1 MRIQIVLCVILLA
14 GLACKSGKKSGTKKS
29 GAPQYKI
36 HAVDGGVE
44 LVHDVVPRAEI
55 TVPAVETL
63 IPGGI
68 LKRPPLTLSD
78 LKQLPLLG
86 ELGGP
91 LGWGATTRWTGQ
103 GFLRE
108 LQAEDGAARAHRLVL
123 RLVLDYDDTEGL
135 KADYPQL
142 DEKLV
147 EGLPRTEKGRIRFIP
162 VEVRLY
168 LLASDD
174 GKAFRIVLDSL
185 VVYEGAVSVAR
196 RGKTTEKPMPALT
209 SVSYTYPDPQHR
221 TLRFTSVIFDHKI
234 VAEEGVY
241 RGHQQSSGWLP
252 LQPEPMTGPFAL
264 RVRVAEVTEVA
275 RHWLEGVTQHAKPL
289 TDIYKSLK

>member
-14 GLACKSGKKSGTKKS
+14 GLACKSGKKSPGT
-29 GAPQYKI
+29 PQYKI

-44 LVHDVVPRAEI
+44 LEHDVVPRAEV

-63 IPGGI
+63 IPGGV
-68 LKRPPLTLSD
+68 LQRPPLTLSD

-86 ELGGP
+86 ELAGP

-123 RLVLDYDDTEGL
+123 RLVLDYDDTEAL

-147 EGLPRTEKGRIRFIP
+147 EGLPRTEKGRIRFLPI
-162 VEVRLY
+162 EARLY

-185 VVYEGAVSVAR
+185 THYEGTGAIAR
-196 RGKTTEKPMPALT
+196 RGKTTEKPMPVLT
-209 SVSYTYPDPQHR
+209 SVSYTYPDPVHR
-221 TLRFTSVIFDHKI
+221 TLRFISVIFDHKI
-234 VAEEGVY
+234 VAEEGFY

-264 RVRVAEVTEVA
+264 RVRVAEITEVA
-275 RHWLEGVTQHAKPL
+275 RHWLEGVTAHAKPL
-289 TDIYKSLK
+289 TDVYKAVK

>member
-1 MRIQIVLCVILLA
+1 MRIQIVLCVILLT
-14 GLACKSGKKSGTKKS
+14 GLACKSGKKSATGT
-29 GAPQYKI
+29 PQYKI

-44 LVHDVVPRAEI
+44 LEHDVVPRAEV

-63 IPGGI
+63 IPGGV
-68 LKRPPLTLSD
+68 LQRPPLTLSD

-86 ELGGP
+86 HLGGP
-91 LGWGATTRWTGQ
+91 LGWGANTRWTGQ
-103 GFLRE
+103 GDLRE
-108 LQAEDGAARAHRLVL
+108 LQPEDGAARAHRLEL

-135 KADYPQL
+135 KTDYPQL

-162 VEVRLY
+162 IEVRLY

-185 VVYEGAVSVAR
+185 TVYEGAESIAR

-209 SVSYTYPDPQHR
+209 SVSYAYPDPEHR
-221 TLRFTSVIFDHKI
+221 TLRFISVIFDHKI
-234 VAEEGVY
+234 VAEEGLY
-241 RGHQQSSGWLP
+241 RGHQQSSPWLP
-252 LQPEPMTGPFAL
+252 LQPEPMTAPFTL
-264 RVRVAEVTEVA
+264 RVRVAEITEVA
-275 RHWLEGVTQHAKPL
+275 RHWLEGVTAHAKPL